1 MDDYDEEMKFPR
13 LTSRGPIEAF
23 FNGDINARRVWTFPR
38 LTSRGPIEASKQ
50 FDSWHSEHGFPRLTS
65 RGPIEAKAWS
75 DNRYH
80 QRLISASN
88 ESRPH

>member
-50 FDSWHSEHGFPRLTS
+50 FDSWH
-65 RGPIEAKAWS
+65 
-75 DNRYH
+75 
-80 QRLISASN
+80 
-88 ESRPH
+88 